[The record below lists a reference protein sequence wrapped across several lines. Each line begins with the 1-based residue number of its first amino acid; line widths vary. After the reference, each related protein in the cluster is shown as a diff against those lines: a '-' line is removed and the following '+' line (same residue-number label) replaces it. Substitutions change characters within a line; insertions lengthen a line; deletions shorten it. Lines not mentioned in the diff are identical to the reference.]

1 MDFLSDMG
9 ATTVTTE
16 SAEVAFDLESEIGE
30 IAATCQLPQAKV
42 REAAALLDEGNTI
55 PFIARY
61 RKERTGGLDEAALR
75 AIEDSI
81 DGLRELAQ
89 RKNTVLKTID
99 EQGKLDDAL
108 RKKILACRDKKV
120 LEEIYLP
127 YKPKRRTRAAI
138 ARQRGLEPLSVFLKR
153 QVNPGISREA
163 VLQPYIQPDEEVPDG
178 EAALRGAC
186 DILAEEWAD
195 DLTVRGVVRE
205 AMKQGMLVSQVR
217 RDWADKP
224 GKFEMYYDHREPLAK
239 VPSHRYLAMR
249 RGEAEE
255 VLRVAIEIEEEP
267 PLRRLTARLVTNPA
281 FIFRRELVETVV
293 DSYRRLLFPS
303 LEAAFLAEMKETA
316 DEEAIRV
323 FSQNLREL
331 LLGAPAGQRVVLGI
345 DPGFRTG
352 CKVAVV
358 DATGKFLENSTIYPT
373 APHNKTEEAGRIV
386 LALID
391 RHHVELI
398 AIGTGTASRET
409 DAFVASLLQTSGR
422 KIVKMA
428 VNESGAS
435 IYSASDVARAEFP
448 DLDLTVRGAIS
459 IARRLQDPLAELVKI
474 DAKSIGVGQ
483 YQHDVN
489 QSRLRKGLDREV
501 ESCVN
506 LVGVDLNTASVQ
518 LLSYVSGI
526 GPKLAEAILQH
537 RNNHGAFTC
546 REELRGV
553 PRLGG
558 KAFQQS
564 AGFLRVR
571 GGTQPL
577 DNSAVHPES
586 YYLVEKMA
594 KALGLPPQSLIGD
607 AAMVKRLDPK
617 QFVDDRTGLPTIED
631 ILREME
637 KPGRDPRQ
645 EFRVPQFAEGVHE
658 IADLREGMILE
669 GVVTNVTRFGAF
681 VDIGVHQDG
690 LIHVSELD
698 RRFIKDPAEVVAV
711 GNIVRVKVLQIDAQR
726 QRIALSRKQ
735 AIS

>member
-1 MDFLSDMG
+1 MSQTDEI
-9 ATTVTTE
+9 V
-16 SAEVAFDLESEIGE
+16 FDLERDVAA
-30 IAATCQLPQAKV
+30 IASALGLPASKV
-42 REAAALLDEGNTI
+42 KAAAELLGEGNTI
-55 PFIARY
+55 PFVARY
-61 RKERTGGLDEAALR
+61 RKERTGGLDETALR
-75 AIEDSI
+75 AIEDAI
-81 DGLRELAQ
+81 DTLRELIE
-89 RKNTVLKTID
+89 RKNTVLKTIA
-99 EQGKLDDAL
+99 EQGKLDAAL
-108 RKKILACRDKKV
+108 REKILACREKKE

-138 ARQRGLEPLSVFLKR
+138 ARERGLEGLAAILKR
-153 QVNPGISREA
+153 QVNPGGSRAE
-163 VLQPYIQPDEEVPDG
+163 VLRPYINPDREVPNA
-178 EAALRGAC
+178 EAALQGAC
-186 DILAEEWAD
+186 DIVAEGWAD
-195 DLTVRGVVRE
+195 DAAVRGVVRE
-205 AMKQGMLVSQVR
+205 AMKQGTLGSQVR
-217 RDWADKP
+217 RDWAGKP
-224 GKFEMYYDHREPLAK
+224 SKFEMYYDYREPLAK
-239 VPSHRYLAMR
+239 MPSHRFLAMR

-255 VLRVAIEIEEEP
+255 VLRVGIEIDEEP
-267 PLRRLTARLVTNPA
+267 VLRRLTGRLVTNPS
-281 FIFRRELVETVV
+281 FLFRHELTETVA
-293 DSYRRLLFPS
+293 DCYRRLLFPS
-303 LEAAFLAEMKETA
+303 LESTLLAEMKEKA

-331 LLGAPAGQRVVLGI
+331 LLFSPAGQRPVLGI

-358 DATGKFLENSTIYPT
+358 DATGKFLENATIYPT
-373 APHNKTEEAGRIV
+373 APHNKTDEAARIL

-391 RHHVELI
+391 RHGVELI

-409 DAFVASLLQTSGR
+409 DAFVTDMLRSSGR
-422 KIVKMA
+422 KVAKVA

-435 IYSASDVARAEFP
+435 IYSASEAARAEFP

-459 IARRLQDPLAELVKI
+459 IARRLQDPLAELVKV

-489 QSRLRKGLDREV
+489 QAKLRKALDREV

-506 LVGVDLNTASVQ
+506 LVGVDLNTASGQ

-526 GPKLAEAILQH
+526 GPKLADSILQH
-537 RNNHGAFTC
+537 RNAHGAFSS
-546 REELRGV
+546 REELLSV

-571 GGTQPL
+571 GGRQPL

-594 KALGLPPQSLIGD
+594 KAAGTAPQSLIGNT
-607 AAMVKRLDPK
+607 ATIKRLDPR
-617 QFVDDRTGLPTIED
+617 QFVDDRAGLPTIED
-631 ILREME
+631 ILRELE

-645 EFRVPQFAEGVHE
+645 EFRVPQFAEGVRDL
-658 IADLREGMILE
+658 ADLREGMVLE

-690 LIHVSELD
+690 LIHISELD
-698 RRFIKDPAEVVAV
+698 NRFIKDPSEVVAV
-711 GNIVRVKVLQIDAQR
+711 GDIVRVKVLQVDPER
-726 QRIALSRKQ
+726 RRIALSRKQ
-735 AIS
+735 VGS